1 MSQHYLFILTHP
13 KPANAAYFLALIAAA
28 FLPAGVKQTWLSV
41 EESSEKQLLEHTLLA
56 SDVVLVSSLAVQH
69 GYQQYFEQWLRW
81 ESRSDIPYRM
91 WMQGK
96 VLWAVLT
103 GGENRAAAKGLLDEF
118 SSLALSYAMHWGG
131 SLWSA
136 VKDPQAIVADIPAN
150 LLAQGLFKRPVCSSH
165 LSFSPKTV
173 HRQYSLACQCDN

>member
-69 GYQQYFEQWLRW
+69 GYQQYFTIGFHMLKLKK
-81 ESRSDIPYRM
+81 I
-91 WMQGK
+91 
-96 VLWAVLT
+96 
-103 GGENRAAAKGLLDEF
+103 GE
-118 SSLALSYAMHWGG
+118 LSCLMNIRE
-131 SLWSA
+131 
-136 VKDPQAIVADIPAN
+136 P
-150 LLAQGLFKRPVCSSH
+150 
-165 LSFSPKTV
+165 
-173 HRQYSLACQCDN
+173 